1 VAGITTF
8 GPGFRHTHSVDSDCE
23 KSMPLFASWL
33 AHPFRNKMEHD
44 EKIRLAERL
53 HSYVRD
59 WRGRILNTVAVIER
73 NIALLISSYFCRE
86 EKKYFFFS
94 EIATSHFFSF
104 GSKINILK
112 KILKKDYQF
121 CLDQNPDFFREI
133 ERVMEFR
140 NLIAHAPIDISD
152 EALERDPKEGVGF
165 VSYSDGV
172 KSIKVFSEADFN
184 EMSGIMGNVTSE
196 LATLMRFVI
205 VEDPNGIPNQ
215 ALDPTSGAA
224 PNP

>member
-1 VAGITTF
+1 
-8 GPGFRHTHSVDSDCE
+8 
-23 KSMPLFASWL
+23 
-33 AHPFRNKMEHD
+33 MERD
-44 EKIRLAERL
+44 GKIRLAQRL

-59 WRGRILNTVAVIER
+59 WRGRVLNTVAVIER
-73 NIALLISSYFCRE
+73 DIALLISSYFCEE

-94 EIATSHFFSF
+94 EVATSHFFSF
-104 GSKINILK
+104 RSKINILK

-133 ERVMEFR
+133 ERVIEFR
-140 NLIAHAPIDISD
+140 NLIAHSPIDTSD

-172 KSIKVFSEADFN
+172 KSIKVITEAGFN
-184 EMSGIMGNVTSE
+184 EMNGIMGNVSSE

-205 VEDPNGIPNQ
+205 VEDPNEIPN
-215 ALDPTSGAA
+215 
-224 PNP
+224 